1 MTIGL
6 AGRIPSRMQ
15 TPRPLDAEELAYV
28 ADVARLAASA
38 RAALPQAA
46 TPCHAHLRVLSEGRT
61 RDYLLGPQTVTDDEV
76 TILRWDQAP
85 LAAAFFASVEGGDY
99 ELRAGDRTLSGAVLA
114 RSLLT
119 LARGELVALTRNG
132 VRYARDAGGGWS
144 ASPDTHAAPLRPRP
158 DARRRPPSAVEVT
171 LDAEQQRAVDL
182 PAGAGLLVLGEA
194 GVGKTT
200 VALRRLAALRER
212 HGDGPWSAAVIVP
225 TEGLRRLTEA
235 LLERLGVEGVEVAT
249 YDRWAAKLARRA
261 FHDIPVRE
269 SEDAPPGAI
278 RLKRHRALAEVLP
291 AFAALPPADPKRR
304 VGRRDLHH
312 LFGDRAWMDRVVAR
326 TDEVTAHDAA
336 RVHDHTRVQYMET
349 TEDSFGAGVDR
360 GRLATADGRSID
372 AGTRYGDAKTVDV
385 EDYAVLFEL
394 DRLRAKARGE
404 RPAMP
409 RRYDVVVLDES
420 QELAPLELRL
430 LGRAVAPGGTL
441 VVAGDAGQQVDATA
455 CFTDW
460 ETSMRDL
467 GAARHTRVT
476 LATSYRCH
484 PDVTALARHVLDP
497 ASPAPA
503 LGPDGPVGFLA
514 CENECHLAARLTDG
528 LRELGIDDPRA
539 SVAVIARTAE
549 SARRFAAVLGRGVD
563 VRLAL
568 DGDFHFG
575 PGVQA
580 TSVREVK
587 GLEFDHVVVPDASTA
602 AYPEGGEG
610 RRALYVAVTRAS
622 HRAVFATT
630 GRWTALLGDAAPQRA
645 SSV

>member
-1 MTIGL
+1 ME
-6 AGRIPSRMQ
+6 PH
-15 TPRPLDAEELAYV
+15 RPPTDAELAYL
-28 ADVARLAASA
+28 ADVVRLVDRA
-38 RAALPQAA
+38 RAALPQATA
-46 TPCHAHLRVLSEGRT
+46 PCHAHLRVVRGGRA
-61 RDYLLGPQTVTDDEV
+61 RDYLLGPQTVTGGDV
-76 TILRWDQAP
+76 TVLRWDHSP

-99 ELRAGDRTLSGAVLA
+99 ELDAGGRTLSGAVVA
-114 RSLLT
+114 RSLLSFE
-119 LARGELVALTRNG
+119 RGELAAVTRG
-132 VRYARDAGGGWS
+132 AVRYARGEGGAWRAMADEG
-144 ASPDTHAAPLRPRP
+144 AAPLRPRP
-158 DARRRPPSAVEVT
+158 DGRRRPPSAVEVT

-182 PAGAGLLVLGEA
+182 PASAALLVLGEA

-200 VALRRLAALRER
+200 VALRRLAALRR
-212 HGDGPWSAAVIVP
+212 RRGDGPFSAAVIVP

-235 LLERLGVEGVEVAT
+235 LLERLDVTGVEVST

-261 FHDIPVRE
+261 FHDLPARE

-304 VGRRDLHH
+304 AGRLDLHH
-312 LFGDRAWMDRVVAR
+312 LFGDRAWMERVAAR
-326 TDEVTAHDAA
+326 TDEVSAHDASK
-336 RVHDHTRVQYMET
+336 VLDHTRVQYMET

-360 GRLATADGRSID
+360 ARLATADGRSID

-385 EDYAVLFEL
+385 EDYAVIFEL
-394 DRLRAKARGE
+394 DRLRAEARGE
-404 RPAMP
+404 RPSLP
-409 RRYDVVVLDES
+409 RRYDAVVLDES

-430 LGRAVAPGGTL
+430 LGRAVAPGGSL

-460 ETSMRDL
+460 DTSMRDL
-467 GAARHTRVT
+467 GAPRHTRVT

-497 ASPAPA
+497 ASPAPPRA
-503 LGPDGPVGFLA
+503 ASGAVGFLA
-514 CENECHLAARLTDG
+514 CEGECHLVARLVDG
-528 LRELGIDDPRA
+528 LRELAVDDPRA

-549 SARRFAAVLGRGVD
+549 SARRLAACLGRGVD
-563 VRLAL
+563 ARLAL

-575 PGVQA
+575 PGVQV

-587 GLEFDHVVVPDASTA
+587 GLEFDHVVVPDASSA
-602 AYPEGGEG
+602 AYPDTPEA

-622 HRAVFATT
+622 HRVVFATT
-630 GRWTALLGDAAPQRA
+630 GRWTSLLGDASPARA
-645 SSV
+645 SST